1 MGVHSELRAESGL
14 ISEIIS
20 TPKGHRRWP
29 DDLKGLIVAES
40 LVEGV
45 TVNSV
50 ARRYDLR
57 PNHLSEWRRQA
68 REGKLVLP
76 DFEGAVFAPL
86 VVEDIIEPEVFTED
100 AGAQIE
106 LVNGDL
112 TLRMDAKTPAARI
125 AEIMYALR
133 STL

>member
-1 MGVHSELRAESGL
+1 MAESV
-14 ISEIIS
+14 I
-20 TPKGHRRWP
+20 
-29 DDLKGLIVAES
+29 
-40 LVEGV
+40 EGV

-50 ARRYDLR
+50 ARRYDMR

-76 DFEGAVFAPL
+76 ELPGAVFAPV

-106 LVNGDL
+106 LVSGDL

-125 AEIMYALR
+125 AEIMHALR
-133 STL
+133 PAP

>member
-1 MGVHSELRAESGL
+1 M

-29 DDLKGLIVAES
+29 NDLQGRIVAES
-40 LVEGV
+40 LVDGV

-50 ARRYDLR
+50 AWRYDMR

-76 DFEGAVFAPL
+76 ELSGAVFAPV
-86 VVEDIIEPEVFTED
+86 VVEREVFTENSE
-100 AGAQIE
+100 AQIE
-106 LVNGDL
+106 LVSGDL
-112 TLRMDAKTPAARI
+112 SPRMDVKTPASQI
-125 AEIMYALR
+125 AEIMHALR
-133 STL
+133 VGS